1 MADPEPIGVF
11 VLTLRATAGPANSQP
26 DGRRYTI
33 LAFAKGDTEA
43 VATDA
48 AFQGLDALGWIEGE
62 TLRCGEIVAAGRGAR
77 GPALGDAQ
85 RPRERLRPGGL
96 RRGLEKPRGGEA
108 AHGSAEL

>member
-1 MADPEPIGVF
+1 MAPDPEPIGVF

-48 AFQGLDALGWIEGE
+48 ALQGLDALGWIEGE
-62 TLRCGEIVAAGRGAR
+62 TLRCGEIVAAGAVPEDLRGAMHKAR
-77 GPALGDAQ
+77 ENGCALVVYD
-85 RPRERLRPGGL
+85 ED
-96 RRGLEKPRGGEA
+96 
-108 AHGSAEL
+108 